1 MKKLILLVIVV
12 SFCFTASPASA
23 LNGYKLSR
31 YCKIAI
37 DAEGKI
43 TSMQL
48 KADINMCYATV
59 GTVFESIVQYERLV
73 EVEEPNLFSCM
84 PEQLALEEQVRIVY
98 LYMRQHKKRLNL
110 PAVQLIMEAF
120 SQVFPCL

>member
-1 MKKLILLVIVV
+1 MKNLIVLVVV
-12 SFCFTASPASA
+12 SLCFAASPAFA

-37 DAEGKI
+37 EAEGKI

-48 KADINMCYATV
+48 RANIYMCYATV
-59 GTVFESIVQYERLV
+59 ETVFESIAQYERLV
-73 EVEEPNLFSCM
+73 KVEEPNLFSCM
-84 PEQLALEEQVRIVY
+84 PEHLALEEQVRIVY
-98 LYMRQHKKRLNL
+98 LYTRQQKKRLNL